1 MKLKAAIQFN
11 TTPDHKY
18 HEEGKLFTFEDT
30 YTFYNGRD
38 IEDCKQFIKND
49 MLEVVAYDGAIE
61 VIDLTIKEV

>member
-1 MKLKAAIQFN
+1 MKLKATIRFK

-18 HEEGKLFTFEDT
+18 HEGGKLFTFEDT
-30 YTFYNGRD
+30 YTFYNERD

-61 VIDLTIKEV
+61 VIDLAIDKV